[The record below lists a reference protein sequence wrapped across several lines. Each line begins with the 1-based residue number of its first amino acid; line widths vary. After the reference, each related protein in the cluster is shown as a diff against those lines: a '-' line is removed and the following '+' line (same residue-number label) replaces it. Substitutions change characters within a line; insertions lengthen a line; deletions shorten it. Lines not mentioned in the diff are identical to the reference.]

1 MRYLWLN
8 SGRTNQRQKAT
19 VDVSSCYPMG
29 TVLVVKHNFTK
40 VFMQLDNN
48 SRFLRESEF
57 KGQILMFTALSF
69 LTVGK
74 SVLFSGKKKINK

>member
-1 MRYLWLN
+1 MRCLWLN

-40 VFMQLDNN
+40 VLCTWIIIPVFCESLNSKDKFLCLQPCPSLQLVKVFY
-48 SRFLRESEF
+48 SLGR
-57 KGQILMFTALSF
+57 
-69 LTVGK
+69 
-74 SVLFSGKKKINK
+74 KK